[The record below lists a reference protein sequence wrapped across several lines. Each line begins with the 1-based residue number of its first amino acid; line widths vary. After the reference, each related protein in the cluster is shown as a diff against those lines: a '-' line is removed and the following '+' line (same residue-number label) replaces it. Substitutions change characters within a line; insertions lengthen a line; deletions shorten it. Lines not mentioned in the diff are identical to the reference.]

1 MTAFPLTFIRLR
13 FECVAETPLRLGGWR
28 AGSNLRGALVDVM
41 RRATCPYSVP
51 STPGQRLPV
60 DAEHVSQCPVCWLVA
75 AHEKPGV
82 ERRGYVLTPPIG
94 APAAYPPGETFSF
107 HLTLLGDARRLLP
120 YFILAVPE
128 MGLGGVGAG
137 RGRFKLRR
145 ILAEFPDGREEE
157 VLPEGERVLRLP
169 EQAVTHADVL
179 LQAGQYSRRWRNGNM
194 ASLELEFLTPLR
206 LIWNEAL
213 VKAPDFSI
221 FFARLLER
229 VDELAV
235 QFAGGERRSPEERAR
250 LQNLAREVRMI
261 ENRTRWVEVSS
272 GSSRT
277 GSKTWIS
284 GLVGS
289 ARYAAPTPVWA
300 ELLPWLLWG
309 EAVQVGKDTVKGN
322 GVFRRAG

>member
-1 MTAFPLTFIRLR
+1 MADFPLTFTRLR
-13 FECVAETPLRLGGWR
+13 FECVTETPLRLGGWR

-41 RRATCPYSVP
+41 RRATCAYSVP
-51 STPGQRLPV
+51 SVPGQKV
-60 DAEHVSQCPVCWLVA
+60 SIDAEHIAHCPVCWLVA

-82 ERRGYVLTPPIG
+82 ERRGYILTPPVET
-94 APAAYPPGETFSF
+94 PSVLMPGERFAF
-107 HLTLLGDARRLLP
+107 HLTLFGEARRFLP
-120 YFILAVPE
+120 YFVLAVPE

-137 RGRFKLRR
+137 RGRFRLRR
-145 ILAEFPDGREEE
+145 VVAEFPGGREEE
-157 VLPEGERVLRLP
+157 VLPEGEQVLRLP
-169 EQAVTHADVL
+169 EQPATHADVL
-179 LQAGQYSRRWRNGNM
+179 SQAGQFSRRWRDGGV
-194 ASLELEFLTPLR
+194 ASLGLEFLTPLR
-206 LIWNEAL
+206 LIWNEEL

-221 FFARLLER
+221 FFNRLLER
-229 VDELAV
+229 VDELAM
-235 QFAGGERRSPEERAR
+235 QFSGGEHRPLEERTR

-261 ENRTRWVEVSS
+261 ENHTRWVEVSS

-289 ARYAAPTPVWA
+289 ARYAAPVSVWE

-309 EAVQVGKDTVKGN
+309 EVVQVGKDTVKGN